1 MAPVQAGRR
10 CAVSLLVLVIS
21 AAVFLRVAVS
31 LNSYSGE
38 EEETLGSMSP
48 GDEPILSM
56 HAFLCDRRR
65 PLQVQGNL
73 QCLETM
79 RHRDTGWKSPTAY
92 Q

>member
-1 MAPVQAGRR
+1 M
-10 CAVSLLVLVIS
+10 SLLVLVIS

-56 HAFLCDRRR
+56 HAFLYLCDRGR
-65 PLQVQGNL
+65 PLQVRGNL